1 MLQVPLSAS
10 PLPIPERFHAVRYN
24 AARFPGAPGRG
35 LEGGANC
42 QRFAYEFIHHYG
54 RTIPDFRSSELWA
67 DTEYTAM
74 AETLEPLSLLLF
86 NNTPKPWSAHVGVYL
101 GEGLIVHLSKQIG
114 LPAIWRF
121 ACFLR
126 RPEYA
131 CHIGA
136 KRVLLQP
143 SCSIPAEAPESP
155 KQSWARGASVY
166 SPYG

>member
-1 MLQVPLSAS
+1 MLHVPLSAS

-42 QRFAYEFIHHYG
+42 QRFA
-54 RTIPDFRSSELWA
+54 
-67 DTEYTAM
+67 
-74 AETLEPLSLLLF
+74 
-86 NNTPKPWSAHVGVYL
+86 
-101 GEGLIVHLSKQIG
+101 
-114 LPAIWRF
+114 
-121 ACFLR
+121 CFLR

-131 CHIGA
+131 CHIGG

-143 SCSIPAEAPESP
+143 SCSIPAGAPETP

-166 SPYG
+166 SSYG